1 MKPHVWV
8 KTSTGRD
15 VWVVLSLH
23 NEWNVLVEGIN
34 ASLLIIYL
42 LKMLLV
48 GTRSGLISS
57 AVVLVLLFWSQINFL
72 CRKAVTRVRLEGR
85 LEKSSAEQNQQIS
98 VNLLN
103 QQEVVMKST
112 VCIYSKQQAWL
123 AVKTSHDTSCV
134 NTDGRFIPSGILLL
148 IFI

>member
-1 MKPHVWV
+1 M
-8 KTSTGRD
+8 
-15 VWVVLSLH
+15 
-23 NEWNVLVEGIN
+23 
-34 ASLLIIYL
+34 
-42 LKMLLV
+42 LV

-72 CRKAVTRVRLEGR
+72 RRKAVTRVRLEGR

-112 VCIYSKQQAWL
+112 VCIYSKQQA
-123 AVKTSHDTSCV
+123 
-134 NTDGRFIPSGILLL
+134 
-148 IFI
+148 